1 MNKSLFK
8 AYKLIEL
15 DVVDSTNNYAAK
27 ILDKTKDVDGTVI
40 MAYFQSE
47 GKGQRGALWESEP
60 GANLLFSAIVDIS
73 FLANETYFLLS
84 KIVAI
89 AINET
94 IEELTNTD
102 SFIKWP
108 NDIIIDNKKIAGIL
122 IENIWQGNKLDT
134 AIIGVGLNV
143 NQMNFNDDKNI
154 TSLSLLTSKTYILKD
169 LLYNILEKLD
179 ALILLLKDKKIDEIQ
194 RRYNNHLLFLYDS
207 KVYTL
212 ANGDEIEGKIIE
224 VRQDGLL
231 VIETIN
237 NKVMTFD
244 YKEIKLL

>member
-27 ILDKTKDVDGTVI
+27 ILDKTKDVNKTVI
-40 MAYFQSE
+40 MAYLQSE

-108 NDIIIDNKKIAGIL
+108 NDIIIDNKKTIL
-122 IENIWQGNKLDT
+122 ITRAVLHV
-134 AIIGVGLNV
+134 AVGP
-143 NQMNFNDDKNI
+143 K
-154 TSLSLLTSKTYILKD
+154 IL
-169 LLYNILEKLD
+169 
-179 ALILLLKDKKIDEIQ
+179 
-194 RRYNNHLLFLYDS
+194 
-207 KVYTL
+207 
-212 ANGDEIEGKIIE
+212 
-224 VRQDGLL
+224 
-231 VIETIN
+231 
-237 NKVMTFD
+237 
-244 YKEIKLL
+244 